1 MGNVAISWNWRMKG
15 NMKECAN
22 WRGITLLL
30 KLNSFSRVLSEKMK
44 EEVETITILRDEQV
58 GFRPERRCTDQIAT
72 LLMILEQSRERNMS
86 LCVVFISVRLWTGSW
101 RKQQTIKQEE
111 SNGLCLN
118 TLLEDIHFA
127 EDVPLFQ
134 KHNNM
139 TQNSESMRETAAM
152 TGLEINIQKMKSL
165 WVNQENNAAVTL
177 EETKYCAI
185 RILNTKRV
193 DFVKAVFSI
202 FANLCFLPLRENL
215 SHKFPWKR
223 SSD

>member
-1 MGNVAISWNWRMKG
+1 MWIPYTSCVRKSGIQNKCLKMGNVTISWNWRMKG

-72 LLMILEQSRERNMS
+72 LLMILEQSLERNTS

-101 RKQQTIKQEE
+101 RKQQKIKQEE

-118 TLLEDIHFA
+118 TLKTSILQRACHCS
-127 EDVPLFQ
+127 
-134 KHNNM
+134 
-139 TQNSESMRETAAM
+139 NSTTTWR
-152 TGLEINIQKMKSL
+152 
-165 WVNQENNAAVTL
+165 
-177 EETKYCAI
+177 
-185 RILNTKRV
+185 RIAKVWEKQLQWL
-193 DFVKAVFSI
+193 A
-202 FANLCFLPLRENL
+202 
-215 SHKFPWKR
+215 
-223 SSD
+223 